1 MRKRVYLDHAAT
13 RVFVPAAMFLGTALL
28 AACQGTN
35 VVPDFP
41 IDIYPSPVPVNEGI
55 GISPLST
62 ACPNP
67 EGLES
72 AAQLDIDTALD
83 LLYTLSGDVSAQRRV
98 TDPAY
103 WPLLDGGDGSGRLAR
118 DQVQIDVAEASP
130 YADLLANACGEQMVA
145 ATRWVEVCPATCA
158 QSERTS
164 PALISHFYLIRREGH
179 WLVWAVT

>member
-1 MRKRVYLDHAAT
+1 MI
-13 RVFVPAAMFLGTALL
+13 LGTALL

-41 IDIYPSPVPVNEGI
+41 SDIYPTPVPVNEGS

-83 LLYTLSGDVSAQRRV
+83 LLYTLSGDVSAQRSV

-118 DQVQIDVAEASP
+118 DQVLIDVAEASP
-130 YADLLANACGEQMVA
+130 YADLLANSCGEQTVA
-145 ATRWVEVCPATCA
+145 ATRWVEVCPEPCTEA
-158 QSERTS
+158 ELTS
-164 PALISHFYLIRREGH
+164 PALIGHLFLIRRQGH
-179 WLVWAVT
+179 WLVWAAT